1 MIHNSEFAYELLVC
15 RYAELAWRPD
25 GDPRPA
31 IVSRQLGTKQ
41 RRWDT
46 VVVEVDP
53 AAFAARRAFG
63 DRTLDSDLL
72 HVVRN
77 APAEWAWYRDALPD
91 PGYPWRYVRESIHRA
106 AARDL
111 VESRK
116 RENRIELRRVRPYP
130 DWVDRIVAIENKP
143 DLDRSAAD
151 ALADQLAHDVETGLA
166 DEVWLATEATGD
178 RVEPALLRSM
188 PVEAGILTTTFGT
201 NGDDRGSAD
210 GDGAEP
216 GGGDRRGDDP
226 AITVDANSA
235 DADSADAD
243 SADVDVDVDVDVDS
257 AVVDWLPSDL
267 APTGPNG
274 RDRGTVARRLEIAER
289 AYGKGWRS
297 YHDTMRPDCR
307 HFELRRA
314 GRALVPHC
322 VAKDRRPSA
331 RECAGSCPSFT
342 PEPPAWRTNGWPIEG
357 GPGKGIRA
365 LLDRRRERVRDRI
378 APAPD
383 DGRGD
388 ADDRDD
394 TVNDDGS

>member
-1 MIHNSEFAYELLVC
+1 MIPDSEFAYELLVC

-25 GDPRPA
+25 GEPRPA
-31 IVSRQLGTKQ
+31 IVSRQLGTKR

-46 VVVEVDP
+46 VVIEVDP
-53 AAFAARRAFG
+53 DAFATRRAFG
-63 DRTLDSDLL
+63 DGPLDSDLL
-72 HVVRN
+72 HVVRH

-111 VESRK
+111 VETRK
-116 RENRIELRRVRPYP
+116 RRNRIELRRIRPYP
-130 DWVDRIVAIENKP
+130 DWIDRIVAIENKP
-143 DLDRSAAD
+143 DLDRSAAN
-151 ALADQLAHDVETGLA
+151 ALVDQLEHDVETALA
-166 DEVWLATEATGD
+166 DEVWLATESTGD

-188 PVEAGILTTTFGT
+188 PVEAGILTTSFGA
-201 NGDDRGSAD
+201 GGSERADDRREDTVG
-210 GDGAEP
+210 
-216 GGGDRRGDDP
+216 
-226 AITVDANSA
+226 VDADVTA
-235 DADSADAD
+235 DAAA
-243 SADVDVDVDVDVDS
+243 
-257 AVVDWLPSDL
+257 VDWLPSDL
-267 APTGPNG
+267 TPADPNA
-274 RDRGTVARRLEIAER
+274 RDPETITQRLEIAER

-322 VAKDRRPSA
+322 VAKDRCPTA

-378 APAPD
+378 EPA
-383 DGRGD
+383 DGD
-388 ADDRDD
+388 ED
-394 TVNDDGS
+394 